1 MRSSVLPYSP
11 TYLYAR
17 NPLCLKATGSQASS
31 LLPENGFNDL
41 GVGRDVD
48 EPITRP
54 GFRRDFLGAF
64 IPHTQQDLLRLK
76 APGEKQEDPFLN
88 YLAEHSSKQ
97 HKSLTACYLTLHR
110 HLPKTLALPDAP
122 STQEVEGAF
131 TVVAPED
138 PIIGVLREMGA
149 KLDKLFKEQL
159 YTKNNLSLENEDD
172 ALKRKNNEFA
182 LYLEAKKLIRNL
194 CTAYQRRQK
203 QGNDF
208 PDEACKQAFAEGRAS
223 TYRHGLSTD
232 RAIEVLND
240 TTSEEG
246 EQAESPAATSP
257 PLVNDTGD
265 SQQVSV
271 ITFKEAIESLRS
283 FIDEEKNKKIKL
295 DEITEKNPL
304 RDFNHLVN
312 ETGGSEWSIRI
323 ALAAGGAVGAALA
336 GTVYFILKCWNFS
349 EKRQLDFQNAFR
361 KTLKNDL
368 EQALKLLASE
378 VDMDPRGVNNNRQDN
393 QYLRVDPNLAYVTG
407 QVAGSLGTL
416 SDSSVAQ
423 TAVLSE
429 VLDELKAVRKD
440 QTRLEQRFNSAVR
453 QIGLQSNSSST
464 SLNSNASLASVP
476 ESLAIGQRQF
486 VSPKTSSP
494 TMPQESFPSASATE
508 EPRRPSTP
516 ELEEL
521 KDRITTLE
529 RTIIEERELSKQER
543 KAILERAKQ
552 EKAELIAL
560 LEQREAAAKAREERL
575 AAQQQEQLNMILAAL
590 NKGQAN

>member
-17 NPLCLKATGSQASS
+17 NPLCLKATGSPASS
-31 LLPENGFNDL
+31 SLPENGFNDL

-88 YLAEHSSKQ
+88 YLVEHSSKQ
-97 HKSLTACYLTLHR
+97 HKSLTVCHLTLHR
-110 HLPKTLALPDAP
+110 HVPKTLALPDAP

-194 CTAYQRRQK
+194 CTAYQRRQE
-203 QGNDF
+203 QGNDL

-240 TTSEEG
+240 TTSEES
-246 EQAESPAATSP
+246 EQAESAAATSSP
-257 PLVNDTGD
+257 SVNDTCD

-283 FIDEEKNKKIKL
+283 FIDEERNKKIKL

-368 EQALKLLASE
+368 EHALKLLASE
-378 VDMDPRGVNNNRQDN
+378 VDMDPRGVNNNGQDN

-416 SDSSVAQ
+416 SDSSAAQ
-423 TAVLSE
+423 TDSIN
-429 VLDELKAVRKD
+429 ELRAELNGLRKD
-440 QTRLEQRFNSAVR
+440 FRNALK
-453 QIGLQSNSSST
+453 QIGLPRNDSST

-494 TMPQESFPSASATE
+494 TMPEESFPSASTTE
-508 EPRRPSTP
+508 GPRRPSTP

-521 KDRITTLE
+521 KDRIATLE
-529 RTIIEERELSKQER
+529 RTIIEERELSKQE
-543 KAILERAKQ
+543 
-552 EKAELIAL
+552 KAELVAL
-560 LEQREAAAKAREERL
+560 LEQREAAAKAREIKE
-575 AAQQQEQLNMILAAL
+575 QQERAREREEARIREEKTNALLAQIAAKL
-590 NKGQAN
+590 QQN